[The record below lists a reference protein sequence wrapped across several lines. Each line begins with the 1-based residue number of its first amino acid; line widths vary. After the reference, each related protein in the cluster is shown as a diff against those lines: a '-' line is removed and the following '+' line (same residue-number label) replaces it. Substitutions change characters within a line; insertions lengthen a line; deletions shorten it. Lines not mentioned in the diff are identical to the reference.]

1 MEMLPLFIYLAGIV
15 DQINVSMV
23 IVSTLLAVILALS
36 YIYLHDQEY
45 NRGVSSERDIEILRS
60 RWKLWKKGLVGL
72 IICGTI
78 GLLSPNDKTMYAI
91 AGTYGAVQIAQ
102 SPESKVLVEK
112 SFKVINQKLDE
123 MLESGKSK
131 ENK

>member
-15 DQINVSMV
+15 DQVNGTMTFISAILLVSV
-23 IVSTLLAVILALS
+23 FALTF
-36 YIYLHDQEY
+36 YLIEQEKSK
-45 NRGVSSERDIEILRS
+45 VDPHIIEAG
-60 RWKLWKKGLVGL
+60 WKFWRKLIISL

-78 GLLSPNDKTMYAI
+78 GLLAPKDKTMYAI

-102 SPESKVLVEK
+102 SPESKVLIEK

-123 MLESGKSK
+123 MLEPSKSK

>member
-15 DQINVSMV
+15 NQINIAMKIISAL
-23 IVSTLLAVILALS
+23 LLAAVVGMVF
-36 YIYLHDQEY
+36 YLMEQEKSK
-45 NRGVSSERDIEILRS
+45 VDPHIIEAG
-60 RWKLWKKGLVGL
+60 WKFWKKLIVAL

-78 GLLSPNDKTMYAI
+78 GLLAPRDKTMYAI
-91 AGTYGAVQIAQ
+91 AGTYSAVQIAQ
-102 SPESKVLVEK
+102 SPESKVLIEK

-123 MLESGKSK
+123 MLEPSKSK

>member
-15 DQINVSMV
+15 DQINTSMT
-23 IVSTLLAVILALS
+23 IVSIILVVVLGMS
-36 YIYLHDQEY
+36 YFYICDQE
-45 NRGVSSERDIEILRS
+45 DKIDPDLARS
-60 RWKLWKKGLVGL
+60 YWKRWKKGLVGL

-78 GLLSPNDKTMYAI
+78 GLLSPTDKTMYAI

-102 SPESKVLVEK
+102 SPESKILVEK
-112 SFKVINQKLDE
+112 SLKVINQKLDE
-123 MLESGKSK
+123 MLEPSKSK

>member
-15 DQINVSMV
+15 DQVNGTMTFISAILLVSV
-23 IVSTLLAVILALS
+23 FALTL
-36 YIYLHDQEY
+36 YLIEQEKY
-45 NRGVSSERDIEILRS
+45 NKVDPHIIEAG
-60 RWKLWKKGLVGL
+60 WKFWKKLIISL

-78 GLLSPNDKTMYAI
+78 GLLSPKDKTMYAI
-91 AGTYGAVQIAQ
+91 AGTYSAVQIAQ
-102 SPESKVLVEK
+102 SPESKVLIEK

-123 MLESGKSK
+123 MLEPSKSK

>member
-15 DQINVSMV
+15 DQINITMTIISA
-23 IVSTLLAVILALS
+23 ILLAAVVGLAIILM
-36 YIYLHDQEY
+36 DQE
-45 NRGVSSERDIEILRS
+45 GSTKVDPHIIKE
-60 RWKLWKKGLVGL
+60 RWKFWRKLIVALV
-72 IICGTI
+72 ICGTI
-78 GLLSPNDKTMYAI
+78 GLLAPRDKTMYAI

-102 SPESKVLVEK
+102 SPESKILVEK
-112 SFKVINQKLDE
+112 SLKVINQKLDE

>member
-1 MEMLPLFIYLAGIV
+1 MEMLPLFIYLSGIV
-15 DQINVSMV
+15 GQINIAMTIISA
-23 IVSTLLAVILALS
+23 ILLAAVVGLAIILM
-36 YIYLHDQEY
+36 DQE
-45 NRGVSSERDIEILRS
+45 GSTKVDPHIIKE
-60 RWKLWKKGLVGL
+60 RWKFWRKLIVALV
-72 IICGTI
+72 ICGTI
-78 GLLSPNDKTMYAI
+78 GLLAPRDKTMYAI

>member
-15 DQINVSMV
+15 DQINITMTIISA
-23 IVSTLLAVILALS
+23 ILLAAVVGLVLYLIENEGS
-36 YIYLHDQEY
+36 SKIDPYIIKE
-45 NRGVSSERDIEILRS
+45 
-60 RWKLWKKGLVGL
+60 RWKFWRKLIVALV
-72 IICGTI
+72 ICGTI
-78 GLLSPNDKTMYAI
+78 GLLAPRDKTMYAI

-102 SPESKVLVEK
+102 LPESKILIEK

-123 MLESGKSK
+123 MLEPSKSK